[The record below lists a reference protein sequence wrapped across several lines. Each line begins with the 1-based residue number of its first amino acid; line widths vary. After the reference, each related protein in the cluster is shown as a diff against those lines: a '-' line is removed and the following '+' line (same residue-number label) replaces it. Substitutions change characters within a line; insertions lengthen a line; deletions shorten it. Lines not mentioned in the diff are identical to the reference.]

1 MDFLN
6 LARALDPVL
15 LMRDAGFEPDPWQR
29 RVLLS
34 ESRRMMICASRQSGK
49 STVVACLA
57 LHKYLFTQKSLV
69 LLTSPVE
76 RQSQELYIK
85 IMEIYEKLDR
95 PVPPLKEPT
104 SEGLVLE
111 NGSRIVVLP
120 GHNPD
125 NLRSYSSVSMA
136 VIDEAA
142 RVKAEMFTAIS
153 PMMAISRGRFLL
165 LTTPKGRRGVFY
177 DLWTSS
183 DSSWE
188 RIQARASECPRYD
201 PEFLESERRLF
212 GEAHYLQEYESEFIT
227 DEDQVF
233 SAESIDAIFDTDE
246 EAIRLPGSPGILP
259 GSRW

>member
-1 MDFLN
+1 MGIS
-6 LARALDPVL
+6 PVT
-15 LMRDAGFEPDPWQR
+15 LMRRAGFEPDPWQR

-34 ESRRMMICASRQSGK
+34 QSRRMMILASRQSGK

-57 LHKYLFTQKSLV
+57 LHKALFTNRSLV
-69 LLTSPVE
+69 LLTSPIE
-76 RQSQELYIK
+76 RQSEELFIK
-85 IMEIYEKLDR
+85 LLEIYDVLGR
-95 PVPPLKEPT
+95 PVSPLKEPN
-104 SEGLVLE
+104 SGGLTLS

-153 PMMAISRGRFLL
+153 PMMAISKGRFLL
-165 LTTPKGRRGVFY
+165 LTTPKGRRGVFF
-177 DLWTSS
+177 DLWTSP
-183 DSSWE
+183 DPSWE

-201 PEFLESERRLF
+201 TEFLESERRLF
-212 GEAHYLQEYESEFIT
+212 GEANYRQEYESEFIT
-227 DEDQVF
+227 DEDQLF